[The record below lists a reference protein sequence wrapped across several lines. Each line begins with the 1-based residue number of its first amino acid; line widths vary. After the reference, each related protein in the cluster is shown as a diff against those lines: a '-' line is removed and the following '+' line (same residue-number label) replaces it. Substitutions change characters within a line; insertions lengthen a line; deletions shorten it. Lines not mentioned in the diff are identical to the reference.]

1 MKYMRC
7 NTCRKVV
14 IHNAIGICLACQR
27 GFTREKQED
36 EVDNV
41 SQKKETMKIPTEKHS
56 GNCQETPTPISKR
69 KRTKEEEND

>member
-14 IHNAIGICLACQR
+14 IYNAIGMCLSCQR

-36 EVDNV
+36 EVV
-41 SQKKETMKIPTEKHS
+41 TLAKTIEKVREF
-56 GNCQETPTPISKR
+56 NQRPLEVVPIPISKR